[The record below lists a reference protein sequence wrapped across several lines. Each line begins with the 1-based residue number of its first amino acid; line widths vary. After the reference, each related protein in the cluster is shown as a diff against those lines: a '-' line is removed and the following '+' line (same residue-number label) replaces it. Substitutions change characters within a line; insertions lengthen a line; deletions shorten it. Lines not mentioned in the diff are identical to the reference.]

1 MPVYSYIC
9 IFKTTSFL
17 YCVFTKQI
25 NWVNAIPRMSNKV
38 SFTTV
43 AICYYKTNQSGNAA
57 PKMSIK
63 AFCTNICSR
72 KRTCRSGLPSSS
84 SGNSIQYPVPI
95 G

>member
-1 MPVYSYIC
+1 MPVYSYKC

-25 NWVNAIPRMSNKV
+25 NWEMQYLECPTKCLSQK
-38 SFTTV
+38 V

-57 PKMSIK
+57 PKMFIK
-63 AFCTNICSR
+63 AFFTKICSR
-72 KRTCRSGLPSSS
+72 KRTCRSGLPFFS
-84 SGNSIQYPVPI
+84 SGNSIQYPLPV